1 MTVRVRLSEDPRNP
15 RAIASQERGCGQ
27 HAARCQP
34 MARRAAPVR
43 VARGRTCS
51 PLALALALATS
62 RCQSVSL
69 VRVLRHPPPGARPA
83 YPNSITM
90 LTAAACWPG
99 WGAGRACLT
108 PKPSALS
115 AAVERG
121 RGQLRQRMS
130 DKAPAHVLQSPPSSV
145 VGPQGGRDPR
155 GDHEVDVV
163 CACAAPSLPQ
173 SKIWLDLEYAREQ
186 CNAAR

>member
-34 MARRAAPVR
+34 MAQRAAPVR

-69 VRVLRHPPPGARPA
+69 VRVL
-83 YPNSITM
+83 
-90 LTAAACWPG
+90 
-99 WGAGRACLT
+99 
-108 PKPSALS
+108 PSARREARIPEFHNDADSCSML
-115 AAVERG
+115 A
-121 RGQLRQRMS
+121 
-130 DKAPAHVLQSPPSSV
+130 V
-145 VGPQGGRDPR
+145 VGRRAGM
-155 GDHEVDVV
+155 
-163 CACAAPSLPQ
+163 
-173 SKIWLDLEYAREQ
+173 LDT
-186 CNAAR
+186 